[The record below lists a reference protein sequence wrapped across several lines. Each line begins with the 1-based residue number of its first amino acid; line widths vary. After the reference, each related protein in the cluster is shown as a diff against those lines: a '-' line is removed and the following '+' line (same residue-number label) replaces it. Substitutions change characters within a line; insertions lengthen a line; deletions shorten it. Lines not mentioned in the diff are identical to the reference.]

1 MELSIGININRN
13 KGGFDYLTSALTN
26 AMTTE
31 PTFAR
36 SVLID
41 NFFKTIRPAGIVDAL
56 DAIYVT
62 AADDS
67 QAATLN
73 WLDPTKFNLTIV
85 GTPTFTQNKGFTGNG
100 TDAYLNTNYTFG
112 QGKATQDNN
121 SGGVWTNSAINENRI
136 AMGTRNWLIY
146 PRNSGFNI
154 ETRNNNGTGSST
166 TFGGLNSL
174 GLVAMSRSSAS
185 TYTTYKDGV
194 LRNTLSQTSSTPS
207 AHPVFILAQSGSSGS
222 PALFSNRIV
231 NAAFIGR
238 ALTDSQQTT
247 LYNAFNTYLTAVG
260 AFA

>member
-62 AADDS
+62 AAEDS

-100 TDAYLNTNYTFG
+100 TNAYLNTNYTFG

-121 SGGVWTNSAINENRI
+121 SGGIWTNSAINENRI
-136 AMGTRNWLIY
+136 AMGINNWLIY
-146 PRNSGFNI
+146 PRNTGFNI
-154 ETRNNNGTGSST
+154 ETRNHTTASNTT
-166 TFGGLNSL
+166 TFGGLNSV

-185 TYTTYKDGV
+185 TYMVYKDGV
-194 LRNTLSQTSSTPS
+194 LRNTLSNTSTTPS
-207 AHPVFILAQSGSSGS
+207 AHPVLLLAQNNSTGT
-222 PALFSNRIV
+222 AINFSNRIV